1 MREGSNVNLWLANA
15 DETLA
20 AGERLGRLLQPG
32 DAVALEGPL
41 GAGKTTLVQGI
52 CRGLEVAGEVASPT
66 FALMNVYQGRL
77 PVYHL
82 DVYRLQD
89 ARRLALL
96 GYEPELA
103 ASGVTLVEWADMLW
117 PFWTSDVLRVR
128 LSFDADAQGG
138 AVGRRLQAEA
148 LGPRSAQRLASW
160 EQTF

>member
-1 MREGSNVNLWLANA
+1 MCEGSHVNVLLVNA
-15 DETLA
+15 EETLA

-32 DAVALEGPL
+32 DAVAIEGLL

-52 CRGLEVAGEVASPT
+52 CRGLEVTGEVASPT
-66 FALMNVYQGRL
+66 FALMNVYHGCL

-89 ARRLALL
+89 ERRLALL

-103 ASGVTLVEWADMLW
+103 ASGVTLVEWADKVW

-128 LSFDADAQGG
+128 LAFDADASGG
-138 AVGRRLQAEA
+138 QGRRLQAEA
-148 LGPRSAQRLASW
+148 LGPRSAQRLAFW
-160 EQTF
+160 ERTF